1 MITFIVKRYFVFKY
15 IFFIL
20 SLNLDGN
27 SMALEGWQ
35 PSNHIVTTISLGLW
49 SNVKR
54 DVKLH

>member
-1 MITFIVKRYFVFKY
+1 MFKY

-20 SLNLDGN
+20 SLNLDGI

-54 DVKLH
+54 DVKLC